1 MVITLVKENTDIP
14 DSTEVVSIC
23 AGENYLGWTESGV
36 YERKVIVNNT
46 VQNQS
51 VNLISNGDFSNG
63 TTGWNTWGASGYSM
77 TMTANSKDYISAP
90 GSLQISCGSN
100 GTSVSSLQFISL
112 ADMSVIA
119 GKEYELSFYAKATTA
134 VELRKFV
141 IIQRKSPYA
150 HYGAFENIIPVVSQD
165 WKQIKVKF
173 TASQTANDASL
184 RIYLGNTLPAGQSL
198 YFDDIAFSEYSEAPV
213 AKDQVIKTHLTV
225 NQPRVATEDIK
236 INEGEAYMGW
246 TTSGEYTRT
255 VESSVGCDSVITTNL
270 TVVTGPEYVTIC
282 EGEEYNGWF
291 ESGVYEWTS
300 PSENGTGVLRT
311 TYLIVE
317 ETKYVT
323 ETINIWVG
331 EDYNGWKEPG
341 HYERVLKSASGCD
354 SVVITK
360 LMVRGKTQIYDN
372 ETMEQNLPTNT
383 DVTQEGETMKEF
395 LLYPNPAE
403 TFINVEYRNFPD
415 SNTRIEIL
423 DGSGRTVLSQEVVS
437 AKNRI
442 DFYQL
447 NPGMYY
453 LRSINEQSQQVEKF
467 IIK

>member
-1 MVITLVKENTDIP
+1 M
-14 DSTEVVSIC
+14 
-23 AGENYLGWTESGV
+23 
-36 YERKVIVNNT
+36 
-46 VQNQS
+46 
-51 VNLISNGDFSNG
+51 
-63 TTGWNTWGASGYSM
+63 
-77 TMTANSKDYISAP
+77 
-90 GSLQISCGSN
+90 
-100 GTSVSSLQFISL
+100 
-112 ADMSVIA
+112 
-119 GKEYELSFYAKATTA
+119 
-134 VELRKFV
+134 
-141 IIQRKSPYA
+141 
-150 HYGAFENIIPVVSQD
+150 
-165 WKQIKVKF
+165 
-173 TASQTANDASL
+173 
-184 RIYLGNTLPAGQSL
+184 
-198 YFDDIAFSEYSEAPV
+198 
-213 AKDQVIKTHLTV
+213 
-225 NQPRVATEDIK
+225 
-236 INEGEAYMGW
+236 
-246 TTSGEYTRT
+246 
-255 VESSVGCDSVITTNL
+255 
-270 TVVTGPEYVTIC
+270 TIC